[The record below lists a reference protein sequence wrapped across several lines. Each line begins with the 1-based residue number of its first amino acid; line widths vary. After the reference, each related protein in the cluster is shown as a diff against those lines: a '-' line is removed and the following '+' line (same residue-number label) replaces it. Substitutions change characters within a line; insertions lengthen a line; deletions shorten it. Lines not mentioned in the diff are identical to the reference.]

1 MLYYENLQLCLR
13 LGLKLK
19 KHMTYQS
26 SISTMVKTIYWI
38 QHSKKKIE
46 AEKNGVKDEKAW

>member
-1 MLYYENLQLCLR
+1 
-13 LGLKLK
+13 
-19 KHMTYQS
+19 MTYQS

>member
-1 MLYYENLQLCLR
+1 
-13 LGLKLK
+13 
-19 KHMTYQS
+19 MTYQS

-46 AEKNGVKDEKAW
+46 AEKNGVKDEKAWQKLMNNAIYGKKWKT